1 MITHSMQVALVNNTV
16 TTSWDDDMAY
26 QYGSGSGFT
35 TPSDT
40 YHMEG
45 MNYYCRGLS
54 SSEFVGRVTMGAWC
68 TPPPPSSPPAPPA
81 APPCVPCD
89 DVPQE
94 PYMSNNGKTCAT
106 WSYAH
111 TDKCALDAAWVANRW
126 CARSCF
132 ENGNGYD
139 AGGCCPHPSPPPLPP
154 TPPAPPATP
163 PSPPALPPLGVGY
176 ATVLFVD
183 ASGGSDSNDGLS
195 LPNAFASISHAVSVA
210 TSSTAIFV
218 ASGVYRNNNYGLGR
232 LNNGPY
238 VNIKELSDI
247 LLTNLPGHS
256 PKIEFDGSGAIRG
269 QDVVG
274 LEISGFEISGPNQEI
289 TYDEAMAD
297 RLLHSNRFS
306 GRGIAICLMQC
317 MRRCKKTMQR
327 RVTTV

>member
-1 MITHSMQVALVNNTV
+1 
-16 TTSWDDDMAY
+16 
-26 QYGSGSGFT
+26 
-35 TPSDT
+35 
-40 YHMEG
+40 
-45 MNYYCRGLS
+45 
-54 SSEFVGRVTMGAWC
+54 
-68 TPPPPSSPPAPPA
+68 
-81 APPCVPCD
+81 
-89 DVPQE
+89 
-94 PYMSNNGKTCAT
+94 MSNNGKTCAT

-195 LPNAFASISHAVSVA
+195 LPSAFASISHAVSVA

-306 GRGIAICLMQC
+306 GRGIAIWGGSHIHIHHNVVHDAPNSGIRVNRGDYCVIEHNVVSNCTWWSSNAESGIVLAESVAVDQNDTIKMI
-317 MRRCKKTMQR
+317 MRRNLVFDNMNKIPYYNANYDDPEYLAANQMH
-327 RVTTV
+327 